1 MSEFEFLR
9 NVTIGQYIPTNSF
22 VHRLDPRAK
31 ILVFG
36 MFVLAI
42 SFTASILANVVFL
55 GAVLLMALAAR
66 IPISYLL
73 RGIWLALPVLLVVMT
88 MQLFFLGWR
97 EPAGQVY
104 FQWGWIRVTQY
115 SAHLVVLSILRVIA
129 LILLTSLFTMT
140 STTTELTHG
149 IESLLSP
156 FHRIGLPAH
165 EIALIATI
173 ALRFVPTLAEDLE
186 RIMKAQASR
195 GAEFGGGA
203 IWRPDKLARA
213 YVPLMVPLFLSAL
226 RRAEDLI
233 LAMESRCYVSGAGRT
248 KLFLLQ
254 SRPIDHA
261 VVGGALVFLVLVM
274 ATPWPSVSEFLPGL
288 GLVSRLLACMTD
300 CNS

>member
-9 NVTIGQYIPTNSF
+9 NITIGQYIPTKSF

-42 SFTASILANVVFL
+42 SFTGSILANLVFL
-55 GAVLLMALAAR
+55 GAVVIMAVAAR

-88 MQLFFLGWR
+88 MQLLFLGWR

-104 FQWGWIRVTQY
+104 FQWGWIRVTQF
-115 SAHLVVLSILRVIA
+115 SAHLVVISILRVIA

-156 FHRIGLPAH
+156 FRRLGLPAH

-195 GAEFGGGA
+195 GAEFGA
-203 IWRPDKLARA
+203 ALWRPDKLART

-226 RRAEDLI
+226 RRAEDLV

-254 SRPIDHA
+254 SRPLDH
-261 VVGGALVFLVLVM
+261 VVVLGALVFVVLVM
-274 ATPWPSVSEFLPGL
+274 AAPWPSVNDFLL
-288 GLVSRLLACMTD
+288 GLAVTSGARL
-300 CNS
+300 S